1 MAQAFPTRPG
11 EEVVPWA
18 DQPPPVPTAASGVV
32 QNLPKWEDLNSWLTP
47 NARFFSVAHYD
58 RPVIDE
64 KSWTLEIAGSVGR
77 PLQLTLDSIKAR
89 PRREVV
95 CTLECSGNH
104 GFPWLTSAVG
114 NARWAGTPLAPIL
127 EEAQIRSNG
136 REVVFFGTDAGE
148 EQVRDTKV
156 RQNFAR
162 SLSLADAMRG
172 DIILAYEMNGAP
184 LPQPNGFPL
193 RLIVPG
199 WYGIASVKWLDRI
212 EVLDSPFMGRF
223 QARDYVTLREEQRDG
238 KTVGIETSVGPALLK
253 SAPAQVTRLG
263 NQYRII
269 GAAWGAP
276 IAKVEVRIDDGPWTA
291 ASIDRSEEADHAW
304 RIWSL
309 DWERPSPGAH
319 RITSRAVDFEGHVQP
334 ATSDPL
340 IANKRTYWESNGQV
354 TRQVQVN

>member
-1 MAQAFPTRPG
+1 MARAFPARAG

-18 DQPPPVPTAASGVV
+18 DQPPPVPDAASGVV
-32 QNLPKWEDLNSWLTP
+32 KNLAKWEDLNTWLTP
-47 NARFFSVAHYD
+47 NERFFSVAHYD

-64 KSWTLEIAGSVGR
+64 RSWALQIGGSVGR
-77 PLQLTLDSIKAR
+77 PLRLTLDSLKTR

-95 CTLECSGNH
+95 FTLECAGNH

-114 NARWAGTPLAPIL
+114 NARWVGTPLAPIL
-127 EEAQIRSNG
+127 EEAQIRSSG
-136 REVVFFGTDAGE
+136 REVVFFGADAGE

-162 SLSLADAMRG
+162 SMSLADAMRG
-172 DIILAYEMNGAP
+172 DNILAYEMNGTP

-193 RLIVPG
+193 RLVVPG

-223 QARDYVTLREEQRDG
+223 QARDYVTLREEQRGG
-238 KTVGIETSVGPALLK
+238 KVTAIETSVGPALLK
-253 SAPAQVTRLG
+253 SVPAQVTRLG

-291 ASIDRSEEADHAW
+291 ATIDRSEEADHAW

-309 DWERPSPGAH
+309 DWDRPAVGAH
-319 RITSRAVDFEGHVQP
+319 QITSRAVDFEGRVQP
-334 ATSDPL
+334 AVDDPL
-340 IANKRTYWESNGQV
+340 LANKRTYWESNGQV
-354 TRQVQVN
+354 TRRIQVS